1 MEKIYLVKGRN
12 KSIQEIGR
20 ESPLALR
27 NNFGTQRNKLYEFKE
42 LNKDEHKILSFGLT
56 PEQGE
61 HLRSN
66 CYFQSL
72 LTGTAKTL
80 SLNMERRNE
89 GQFVFNFH
97 VEKDTSLRLLKAKHV
112 CQMLQVSSG
121 FLRKLV
127 KAEKI
132 KSYKLGRLRR
142 FSLEDVLVYL
152 TEK

>member
-1 MEKIYLVKGRN
+1 MEKICLVKRRN
-12 KSIQEIGR
+12 KSIQENGR

-27 NNFGTQRNKLYEFKE
+27 NNFSTQRNKFYEFKE
-42 LNKDEHKILSFGLT
+42 LNKDENKILSFGLT
-56 PEQGE
+56 PEQCE
-61 HLRSN
+61 LLRSN

-72 LTGTAKTL
+72 LSGTENTL
-80 SLNMERRNE
+80 SLNLEQHNE
-89 GQFVFNFH
+89 GQFVFKFH
-97 VEKDTSLRLLKAKHV
+97 LQKDKSLRLLKPKHV
-112 CQMLQVSSG
+112 CQMLQISSS

-127 KAEKI
+127 KADKI